1 MQVGIGHE
9 QSGEVGQ
16 AGKGRRRAAGIGAS
30 LAAGGPGWHANAQF
44 YLLAGR
50 AARDAGHRADAA
62 TGERRPP
69 DVEPAQISNA
79 YYVFGGQ
86 FVRRPIS
93 RACIRP

>member
-9 QSGEVGQ
+9 QSGRSGKP
-16 AGKGRRRAAGIGAS
+16 AKGRWRAAGIGAS

-44 YLLAGR
+44 YLLTGR
-50 AARDAGHRADAA
+50 AARNTGHRADAA
-62 TGERRPP
+62 TVDRRPP
-69 DVEPAQISNA
+69 GVEPVQISNA

-93 RACIRP
+93 RAGRHS